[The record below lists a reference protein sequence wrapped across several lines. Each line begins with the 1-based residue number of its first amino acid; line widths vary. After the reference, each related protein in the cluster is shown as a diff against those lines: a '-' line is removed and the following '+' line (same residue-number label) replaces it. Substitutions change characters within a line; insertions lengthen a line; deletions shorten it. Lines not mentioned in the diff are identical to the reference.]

1 MRERILL
8 FVILSLLS
16 VFLYVFQNHV
26 NTVVGFLILCACMV
40 TYGLYSIAAT
50 KYQKRKLKK
59 HPIVVNESYK
69 PFVTIMVPAHNEEY
83 VIANTVENILAIDY
97 PNFEIIVI
105 DDRSSDNTANVI
117 KELELKYEKVKA
129 FIRPQDAFPGKS
141 AVLND
146 AMALAKGDAI
156 LVFDADATVEK
167 DFLIKLIPHLEP
179 ADVGA
184 VQARKIIRNK
194 DYNFLTRCQN
204 NEYTLDTHFQTG
216 RDAVKG
222 AVELRGNGELIKR
235 EALEDI
241 GGWNNYT
248 ITDDLDMS
256 TRLHIKGWDIRFCP
270 DACVYEEGIVYLFPL
285 FRQRRRWL
293 EGTIRRYLEYFG
305 EAMRSKKMSLRA
317 RLDMAIY
324 ITQFIM
330 PLWFMMEVV
339 FRVIRLITD
348 KFCPSV
354 YSLHNVLWSSLIVA
368 SVVGLGFF
376 MAIRYALRRYDYI
389 PRLIA
394 LKQAFETTLYMLII
408 WFPMELFICGK
419 ILFRKKDMNWGKT
432 THGLVLEEQQ
442 KHLVEQR
449 DLEEKQLQEV

>member
-8 FVILSLLS
+8 FIILTLLG
-16 VFLYVFQNHV
+16 VFIYVFQNHV
-26 NTVVGFLILCACMV
+26 DTARGFLILCACMV

-59 HPIVVNESYK
+59 HPPIINESYK
-69 PFVTIMVPAHNEEY
+69 PFVSIMIPAHNEEY

-97 PNFEIIVI
+97 PHFEIIVI
-105 DDRSSDNTANVI
+105 DDRSSDNTPNVI
-117 KELELKYEKVKA
+117 KELEAKYDKVKA
-129 FIRPQDAFPGKS
+129 LIRSYEAFPGKS

-146 AMALAKGDAI
+146 AMNLAKGDAI
-156 LVFDADATVEK
+156 LVFDADATVEP
-167 DFLIKLIPHLEP
+167 DFLNKLIPNLEP

-184 VQARKIIRNK
+184 VQARKVIRNK

-270 DACVYEEGIVYLFPL
+270 NACVYEEGIIYVFPL

-305 EAMRSKKMSLRA
+305 EAIKSKKMSLRA

-339 FRVIRLITD
+339 FRIMRLVTD
-348 KFCPSV
+348 KICPSA
-354 YSLHNVLWSSLIVA
+354 YSLHNVLWSSLVIA

-376 MAIRYALRRYDYI
+376 TAIRYALRRYDFI
-389 PRLIA
+389 PRLSA
-394 LKQAFETTLYMLII
+394 LKQAFETTVYMLAI

-419 ILFRKKDMNWGKT
+419 ILFCKKDMNWGKT
-432 THGLVLEEQQ
+432 AHGLVLEVQQ
-442 KHLVEQR
+442 KQCINNI
-449 DLEEKQLQEV
+449 EEKELQEVK